1 MTVLQAI
8 LIGLVYYMGSSCFIN
23 KHGFC
28 VSLACCLIRHV
39 EEQYIKGKII
49 IRTLDIGGD
58 KMSPALGLTDFKKE
72 DNPFLGWRAIRFCL

>member
-39 EEQYIKGKII
+39 EEQYIKGIAADPYDG
-49 IRTLDIGGD
+49 T
-58 KMSPALGLTDFKKE
+58 F
-72 DNPFLGWRAIRFCL
+72 